1 LSGLLKRVLI
11 ENGSA
16 NDVSQ
21 VGIRMGAEISM
32 KSAVAGK
39 PQKFFFDNVGR
50 AQVASRH
57 NAGPKCPEAFSD
69 GIGGPKERTN
79 TISRPR

>member
-1 LSGLLKRVLI
+1 LKRVLI
-11 ENGSA
+11 EHGPT

-21 VGIRMGAEISM
+21 VGIRMGAKISI

-39 PQKFFFDNVGR
+39 PQKFPFDNVGR
-50 AQVASRH
+50 AQVAGRH
-57 NAGPKCPEAFSD
+57 DASPKCPEALSD
-69 GIGGPKERTN
+69 RIRGNKERTN

>member
-1 LSGLLKRVLI
+1 MKRVLI
-11 ENGSA
+11 EHGPT

-21 VGIRMGAEISM
+21 VGIRMGAKISR

-39 PQKFFFDNVGR
+39 SQKFFFDNVGR
-50 AQVASRH
+50 AQVAGRH
-57 NAGPKCPEAFSD
+57 NASPKCPESFSNRIR
-69 GIGGPKERTN
+69 GNKERTN